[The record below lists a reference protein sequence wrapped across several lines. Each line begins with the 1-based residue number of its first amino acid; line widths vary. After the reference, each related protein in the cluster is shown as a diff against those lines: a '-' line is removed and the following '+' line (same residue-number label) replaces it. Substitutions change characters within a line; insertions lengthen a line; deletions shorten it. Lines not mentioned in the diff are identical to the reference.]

1 MAGLNMT
8 WNDSF
13 FQSVLKSAEVRKLV
27 QRAADNAASTARSI
41 APVVTGNYRGNIKT
55 EVRTGQKRVYAYV
68 YSDVDYSIP
77 VEMRHGTMAKA
88 TNSAKI

>member
-1 MAGLNMT
+1 ME
-8 WNDSF
+8 WNSGF
-13 FQSVLKSAEVRKLV
+13 FESVLKSGEVRKLV
-27 QRAADNAASTARSI
+27 SRAADNAASTARSI
-41 APVVTGNYRGNIKT
+41 APVVTGNYRGSIKT
-55 EVRTGQKRVYAYV
+55 DVRTGQKRVYAYV